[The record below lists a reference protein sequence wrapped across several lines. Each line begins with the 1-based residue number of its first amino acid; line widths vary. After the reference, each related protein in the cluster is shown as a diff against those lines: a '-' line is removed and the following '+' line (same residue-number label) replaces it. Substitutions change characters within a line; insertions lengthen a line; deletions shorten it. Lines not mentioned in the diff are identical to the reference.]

1 MKDDNINMDIQ
12 LGIDAIS
19 QTVEEINRKLSNQ
32 SNLES
37 SLTADLLNKI
47 SETIEYAKKAIDEED
62 LKKFLNIVISVTTEL
77 QERANKVSAEFLN
90 QKVAEINE
98 LTKQPSV
105 VINRYSIDFKSSK
118 TFLAISILCLCIGIS
133 LYFNYN
139 QLQENNRLKQN
150 DIKYR
155 YVQMKGGV
163 SYDDIIYLNRSYTTI
178 PYYRDSIENKIVE
191 FESLVRQKAYNES
204 VKEQNEKDNKQI
216 NKKLKELTQ

>member
-1 MKDDNINMDIQ
+1 MKNDNINMDIQ

-32 SNLES
+32 SNPES

-77 QERANKVSAEFLN
+77 QERANKASAEFLN

-105 VINRYSIDFKSSK
+105 VINRYSVDFKSSK
-118 TFLAISILCLCIGIS
+118 TFVAILILCLCIGIS

-163 SYDDIIYLNRSYTTI
+163 SYDDIIYLNRSYMTR
-178 PYYRDSIENKIVE
+178 PYYRDSIENKIVD